1 MVTVQELPRHGVLA
15 SITEGQFL
23 SALASAPEPLSRA
36 EIAEQTRISKPAIS
50 EAAKRL
56 TEHGIIS
63 TTGTRR
69 GGRGGVATLF
79 EINGRRAH
87 SVALALAPSKISVR
101 AVGMDNKP
109 VFDAEHEV
117 NLDIARSDVIAIA
130 KDLLAKASEAADS
143 PLEAICVSVANPVDP
158 RTGDTVSLENS
169 AFAAGRFNAVQELG
183 IRAPSIVVDNDVN
196 WATLAERHL
205 GAMAGEDNFVY
216 IYMGDGLGA
225 GLFLGGALQRGHRG
239 LAGEI
244 GYLRDLDGLDL
255 TQGLAAH
262 GFGRGASYG
271 LDSRAVTGPPASRPS
286 ADLELAMQRVAH
298 HVANIVTLL
307 NPRAVVLGGPLTKQ
321 KAVPKLIEAQ
331 VARLVISPVEVTTGS
346 FAPLDGAGFEAHRL
360 ARRAFGF

>member
-1 MVTVQELPRHGVLA
+1 MVTVQDLPRHGMLA

-23 SALASAPEPLSRA
+23 AALAAAHEPLSRA
-36 EIAEQTRISKPAIS
+36 EIAEQTGISKPAIS

-79 EINGRRAH
+79 EINGQRAH
-87 SVALALAPSKISVR
+87 SIALALAARKIAAR
-101 AVGMDNKP
+101 AMGMNGQT
-109 VFDAEHEV
+109 VFEAEREV
-117 NLDIARSDVIAIA
+117 DLDSAPGDVIAIA
-130 KDLLAKASEAADS
+130 RDLLEEASAAANS
-143 PLEAICVSVANPVDP
+143 PLESICVSVANPVDP

-169 AFAAGRFNAVQELG
+169 AFAAGRFNVVQELG

-216 IYMGDGLGA
+216 IYLGDGLGA

-255 TQGLAAH
+255 TQGLAAN
-262 GFGRGASYG
+262 GFGRGSSYG
-271 LDSRAVTGPPASRPS
+271 LDSRAVAGRPTS
-286 ADLELAMQRVAH
+286 LPGADLERAMQRVAH

-307 NPRAVVLGGPLTKQ
+307 NPSAVVVGGPLTNQ
-321 KAVPKLIEAQ
+321 TAVPRLIREE
-331 VARLVISPVEVTTGS
+331 VARLVVSPVEVVVGS

-360 ARRAFGF
+360 ARRSFGF

>member
-1 MVTVQELPRHGVLA
+1 MVETQELPRHGVLA
-15 SITEGQFL
+15 SITEAQFL
-23 SALASAPEPLSRA
+23 GTLSNAAEPLSRA
-36 EIAEQTRISKPAIS
+36 EIAELTRISKPAIS

-56 TEHGIIS
+56 SDHGIILS
-63 TTGTRR
+63 TGTRR

-79 EINGRRAH
+79 EINGKRAH
-87 SVALALAPSKISVR
+87 SVALALAPSKISAR
-101 AVGMDNKP
+101 AIGINGKT
-109 VFDAEHEV
+109 VFSAEREV
-117 NLDIARSDVIAIA
+117 DLESAPDDVIAIA
-130 KDLLAKASEAADS
+130 KEVLTEASAAADS
-143 PLEAICVSVANPVDP
+143 PLESICVSVANPVDP

-183 IRAPSIVVDNDVN
+183 IRAPNIVVDNDVN

-205 GAMAGEDNFVY
+205 GVMAGEDNFVY
-216 IYMGDGLGA
+216 IYLGDGLGA

-262 GFGRGASYG
+262 GFGRGSSYG
-271 LDSRAVTGPPASRPS
+271 LDSRALDVSPS
-286 ADLELAMQRVAH
+286 AELQLAMQRVAH

-307 NPRAVVLGGPLTKQ
+307 NPRAVVLGGPLTRHN
-321 KAVPKLIEAQ
+321 AVPGLIKEQ
-331 VARLVISPVEVTTGS
+331 VSQLTVSPVEVVAGS

-360 ARRAFGF
+360 ARRSFGF

>member
-1 MVTVQELPRHGVLA
+1 MLA

-23 SALASAPEPLSRA
+23 AALSDAPGPLSRA
-36 EIAEQTRISKPAIS
+36 EIAELTRISKPAIS

-63 TTGTRR
+63 STGTRR

-79 EINGRRAH
+79 EINGKRAH
-87 SVALALAPSKISVR
+87 SIALALEPRKISGR
-101 AVGMDNKP
+101 AVGIDGKT
-109 VFDAEHEV
+109 VFSAERGVE
-117 NLDIARSDVIAIA
+117 LESAPEEVIAVA
-130 KDLLAKASEAADS
+130 KELLAEASAAADS
-143 PLEAICVSVANPVDP
+143 PLESVCVSVANPVDP

-183 IRAPSIVVDNDVN
+183 IRAPNIVVDNDVN

-216 IYMGDGLGA
+216 IYLGDGLGA
-225 GLFLGGALQRGHRG
+225 GLFLGGALQRGYRG
-239 LAGEI
+239 TAGEI

-262 GFGRGASYG
+262 GFGRGSSYG
-271 LDSRAVTGPPASRPS
+271 LDSRALSTFRSSPPPGE
-286 ADLELAMQRVAH
+286 LELAMQRVAH

-307 NPRAVVLGGPLTKQ
+307 NPRAVVLGGPLTRQ
-321 KAVPKLIEAQ
+321 ESVL
-331 VARLVISPVEVTTGS
+331 RLVTEHVAGLTVSPVDVVAGS
-346 FAPLDGAGFEAHRL
+346 FAPLDGASFEAHRL
-360 ARRAFGF
+360 ARRSFGF

>member
-1 MVTVQELPRHGVLA
+1 MLA

-23 SALASAPEPLSRA
+23 TALANASEPLSRA

-63 TTGTRR
+63 STGTRR

-79 EINGRRAH
+79 EINGDRAH
-87 SVALALAPSKISVR
+87 SIALALAPSKISAR
-101 AVGMDNKP
+101 AVGMNGKR
-109 VFDAEHEV
+109 VFDAEREL
-117 NLDIARSDVIAIA
+117 NLDSSPQDVIAIA
-130 KDLLAKASEAADS
+130 KGLLAEISGTADS

-158 RTGDTVSLENS
+158 KTGDTVSLENS
-169 AFAAGRFNAVQELG
+169 AFAAGRFNAVKELSL
-183 IRAPSIVVDNDVN
+183 RAPNIVVDNDVN

-205 GAMAGEDNFVY
+205 GAMTGEDNFVY
-216 IYMGDGLGA
+216 IYLGDGLGA

-239 LAGEI
+239 MAGEI
-244 GYLRDLDGLDL
+244 GYLRDLDGMDL

-262 GFGRGASYG
+262 GFGRGSSYG
-271 LDSRAVTGPPASRPS
+271 LDSRAVSGPPSSLPA
-286 ADLELAMQRVAH
+286 AELELAMERVSH

-307 NPRAVVLGGPLTKQ
+307 NPRAVVLGGPLTRHE
-321 KAVPKLIEAQ
+321 AVPTLIGEQ
-331 VARLVISPVEVTTGS
+331 VSRLVVSPVEVIVGS

-360 ARRAFGF
+360 ARRSFGF